1 MRLLLTKSEILPH
14 CLMDNVLGV
23 LQLLQMICVDILI
36 TDYVLLKKECIFGSD
51 RSPRSADLGS
61 MCVCVSV
68 CPLYALRGNSRGN
81 SSGNFNTNKPD
92 AQG

>member
-36 TDYVLLKKECIFGSD
+36 TDYVLLKKECILAPTGA
-51 RSPRSADLGS
+51 PGVQILDLCP
-61 MCVCVSV
+61 CVCLCVH
-68 CPLYALRGNSRGN
+68 
-81 SSGNFNTNKPD
+81 FMH
-92 AQG
+92 